1 MYEAHIWY
9 RVSRN
14 PCHTRQA
21 HQTWL
26 RPRQKIKI
34 CCSIVCSRNLQCACN
49 NNKNGAEQQDLGQI
63 SATHRHEDAKCV
75 PVELLMCKVVI
86 TKWGL
91 PACCMECT
99 YSACVTL
106 FASICSTD
114 IVKPNDYSRR
124 HKKNAMS
131 RKSPLKYV
139 AFHLQ
144 HVALRAD
151 LEVSILKKMSRFAPR
166 TEGIIS
172 SASRF
177 VRQEQH
183 CFLRVYVLGCVW
195 KQASI
200 YQFCYLLFV
209 FCSRCY
215 KNQYYCIYCCF
226 VSLLCFVIICVSL
239 YFAFCLSI
247 SSFMCLFTFSH
258 VCFIWF
264 FVMVFACVPWTTT
277 LFSCVLCLLF
287 WPWF

>member
-63 SATHRHEDAKCV
+63 SATHRHEDARCV

-91 PACCMECT
+91 PACRMECT

-144 HVALRAD
+144 HVALR
-151 LEVSILKKMSRFAPR
+151 SSNGGNHFQCFA
-166 TEGIIS
+166 
-172 SASRF
+172 
-177 VRQEQH
+177 
-183 CFLRVYVLGCVW
+183 LRSPG
-195 KQASI
+195 
-200 YQFCYLLFV
+200 
-209 FCSRCY
+209 
-215 KNQYYCIYCCF
+215 
-226 VSLLCFVIICVSL
+226 
-239 YFAFCLSI
+239 
-247 SSFMCLFTFSH
+247 
-258 VCFIWF
+258 
-264 FVMVFACVPWTTT
+264 TT
-277 LFSCVLCLLF
+277 LFSSCVCVGLCLETGIDLSILLFVVCVLFMLLQKSILLYILLF
-287 WPWF
+287 C

>member
-1 MYEAHIWY
+1 
-9 RVSRN
+9 
-14 PCHTRQA
+14 
-21 HQTWL
+21 
-26 RPRQKIKI
+26 
-34 CCSIVCSRNLQCACN
+34 
-49 NNKNGAEQQDLGQI
+49 
-63 SATHRHEDAKCV
+63 
-75 PVELLMCKVVI
+75 
-86 TKWGL
+86 
-91 PACCMECT
+91 MECT

-200 YQFCYLLFV
+200 YQFAHLLFM

-215 KNQYYCIYCCF
+215 KNQYYCIYILGYSCKDPN
-226 VSLLCFVIICVSL
+226 
-239 YFAFCLSI
+239 
-247 SSFMCLFTFSH
+247 
-258 VCFIWF
+258 
-264 FVMVFACVPWTTT
+264 CVPSKWRMMEAGGGYRLVTRR
-277 LFSCVLCLLF
+277 
-287 WPWF
+287 WPG